1 MDFNINLSVLS
12 ISRSLTTTNDF
23 SVDFFLVTKMFYFT
37 KFYISKNEFL
47 PK

>member
-1 MDFNINLSVLS
+1 MDFNMNLNVSS
-12 ISRSLTTTNDF
+12 ISRSLATTYDF